1 MNQQMIFKMGRLFH
15 EPILPFLKCE
25 KWSESSLCSFTS
37 LALMFKTFSTF
48 WAGSCGPSPLAPNSR
63 AFLVYEII
71 VISIE
76 ITFMWTSSNIPI
88 VASRY
93 ILEKPEPKMPNPYH
107 VIRIRIQ
114 YFKKIMDPDSS
125 QTIPARDPATKIRG
139 TGFNRYPVLRIR
151 IYSGSGIQKM
161 SIWLRIRILGGLK
174 KKNCTKKISTYSF
187 KMT

>member
-71 VISIE
+71 VI
-76 ITFMWTSSNIPI
+76 
-88 VASRY
+88 
-93 ILEKPEPKMPNPYH
+93 
-107 VIRIRIQ
+107 
-114 YFKKIMDPDSS
+114 KIMNNI
-125 QTIPARDPATKIRG
+125 TE
-139 TGFNRYPVLRIR
+139 RY
-151 IYSGSGIQKM
+151 K
-161 SIWLRIRILGGLK
+161 LGGLNVIHGTDEK
-174 KKNCTKKISTYSF
+174 EK
-187 KMT
+187 